1 MLVVVSTLR
10 EISIG
15 FDALFISHSSFVL
28 GISVLFVL
36 SQFSYDCINS
46 LFCYVYSTLYM
57 RSCSLTLDVI
67 IVSMYVNYWF

>member
-15 FDALFISHSSFVL
+15 FDALFISHSFVL
-28 GISVLFVL
+28 GISVLFIL
-36 SQFSYDCINS
+36 SQFSYHCINS
-46 LFCYVYSTLYM
+46 LFCYVYSTLNI
-57 RSCSLTLDVI
+57 RSCALTLDVI